1 MINFDLKEIRAVIFD
16 IDGVLS
22 ANTINMDGEGQPL
35 RTLNIKDGY
44 AIQLAQKMGLRV
56 AILTGGHSEAIEKRY
71 RYLGVEDI
79 YMHCSVKV
87 KAYHDFLDKHG
98 LKNEEILYMG
108 DDIPDFEVMS
118 LVGCPCCPRDA
129 AQEIK
134 DISLYVS
141 DLNGGYGCGRDV
153 IEQVLKAQGKWL
165 NDAKAFGW

>member
-1 MINFDLKEIRAVIFD
+1 MINFDLKKIRAVIFD

-44 AIQLAQKMGLRV
+44 AIQLAQKMGVRV
-56 AILTGGHSEAIEKRY
+56 AILTGGYSEAIEKRY

-79 YMHCSVKV
+79 YMRCAVKV
-87 KAYHDFLDKHG
+87 KAYHDFLGKHG

-108 DDIPDFEVMS
+108 DDIPDFEVMG

-129 AQEIK
+129 ASEIK
-134 DISLYVS
+134 EISLYVS
-141 DLNGGYGCGRDV
+141 DLDGGYGCGRDV